1 MVEFP
6 ALEGVSHRF
15 LDLPGLRAHVAEA
28 GDGDPVLLLHGFP
41 QHWWEWRKVVPGL
54 AGRRRVVCPDLRGAG
69 WTDAPR
75 RGYDYETLR
84 GDLVALLDALDL
96 ERVDVVAHDWSA
108 IVVFRMCLDDPDRF
122 RRFVAIGVPPPFLDF
137 DWRMLGALRH
147 AWYQFAL
154 ITPGLGPWLVRH
166 GGLPQYLLTGFAAPG
181 ASTPADVEIF
191 LERLRDPA
199 RAKAGSLLY
208 RKLITPESRRIL
220 TGRYKKA
227 HLKTPTRVLLGTQ
240 DPVVRPDLVH
250 GYEDQADDLEVVA
263 VPGAAHFVPEE
274 RPKDVVARVLEFVDA
289 P

>member
-69 WTDAPR
+69 WTDAPP

-84 GDLVALLDALDL
+84 EDLLALLDTLGPG
-96 ERVDVVAHDWSA
+96 RVDVVAHDWPA
-108 IVVFRMCLDDPDRF
+108 IVVFRMCLEDPDRF
-122 RRFVAIGVPPPFLDF
+122 RRFVAVGVPPPFIDF
-137 DWRMLGALRH
+137 DRRMLGALRH
-147 AWYQFAL
+147 ASYQLAL
-154 ITPGLGPWLVRH
+154 LAPGVGPWLLRH
-166 GGLPQYLLTGFAAPG
+166 GGLPQYLLTNYSAPG
-181 ASTPADVEIF
+181 AFNPADIEIY

-199 RAKAGSLLY
+199 RAKAGAKLY
-208 RKLITPESRRIL
+208 RKLITPESMRIL
-220 TGRYKKA
+220 TGAYKKA
-227 HLKTPTRVLLGTQ
+227 HLKTPTRVLLGTD
-240 DPVVRPDLVH
+240 DPVVAPRLIH
-250 GYEDQADDLEVVA
+250 WHEDKADDLELVP
-263 VPGAAHFVPEE
+263 VPGAAHFVPED
-274 RPKDVVARVLEFVDA
+274 RPREVVARVLEFLDA